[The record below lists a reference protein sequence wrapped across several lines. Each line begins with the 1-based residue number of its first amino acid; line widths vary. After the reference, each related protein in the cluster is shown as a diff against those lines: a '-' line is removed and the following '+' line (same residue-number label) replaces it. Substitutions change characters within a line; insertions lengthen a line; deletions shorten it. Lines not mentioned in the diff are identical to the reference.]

1 MTRSPSLEQVAQ
13 EVRSCTA
20 CRLAATR
27 TQAVPGSGPSDARL
41 VLVGEA
47 PGAAEDAGG
56 LPFVGRS
63 GSLLLALLEQ
73 EAGVTRDQVF
83 ITNTV
88 KCRPPA
94 NRDPK
99 ASEVTACSGHLRA
112 QLAILSSSCELVL
125 TVGNVATRS
134 VLGTRD
140 GILSVR
146 GVLRRVD
153 GLGTPVLATIH
164 PAAALRGGAAARAM
178 LVEDLATA
186 GRLLGAS
193 AA

>member
-1 MTRSPSLEQVAQ
+1 MPLLYDAGQLAIAKEARRALEAQ
-13 EVRSCTA
+13 
-20 CRLAATR
+20 TR
-27 TQAVPGSGPSDARL
+27 T
-41 VLVGEA
+41 EA
-47 PGAAEDAGG
+47 
-56 LPFVGRS
+56 
-63 GSLLLALLEQ
+63 LLALLEQ